1 MKKQETVSWQIGE
14 TNAPPPPLAA
24 SEEPEGDRGQLFLRF
39 YRQLGPVFRLP
50 QDNGQTTTMLLGP
63 EANVLVAR
71 HGHELLASRE
81 FWEDFGKALAG
92 EKNMEIALQRD
103 GEANRKR
110 RARSS
115 AHYSRAKVLDQIPL
129 MVEMVHTYAQKWPQG
144 EPFPLLPVMQRIVAE
159 QLGQLLVH
167 HDVGEY
173 LQDFITFLDT
183 AIENALYGKNLQ
195 AFFTP
200 AFVQART
207 RTQELGRLILARRR
221 AEPAESTA
229 SRKPDLL
236 DHVLADAEQ
245 HPELYAEEQLEQ
257 AGTGP
262 FFAGI
267 DTVAYTCS
275 SLLHYLSKN
284 PQAARRVQAEIETVF
299 AQGPLDWKQV
309 KNMQA
314 TYGAAMETLRMGNGQ
329 SGGGQRYRV
338 VQPFTFA
345 GSRFAVDDLVL
356 HLWRFPHQLPELF
369 PQPDAFDI
377 DRYHAPRNEHRHP
390 GVFAPF
396 GVGDHFCLGAGIA
409 EIQLV
414 VNVATILHDYQVT
427 VEFVQ
432 DETPESSSPISNKVK
447 QLWAQVAARQ

>member
-1 MKKQETVSWQIGE
+1 MKRQETVSWHIGE
-14 TNAPPPPLAA
+14 TNAPLPPQVEREERADERGPLFI
-24 SEEPEGDRGQLFLRF
+24 QL
-39 YRQLGPVFRLP
+39 YRQLGPIFRLP
-50 QDNGQTTTMLLGP
+50 QDNERTTTVLLGP

-81 FWEDFGKALAG
+81 FWEEFGKALGG
-92 EKNMEIALQRD
+92 ERNIDIALQRD

-129 MVEMVHTYAQKWPQG
+129 MVEMVHTYAQRWPQG
-144 EPFPLLPVMQRIVAE
+144 KRFPLLPVMQRIVAE

-167 HDVGEY
+167 HEVGEY

-195 AFFTP
+195 AFLTP
-200 AFVQART
+200 AFVHART

-221 AEPAESTA
+221 GEPPESA
-229 SRKPDLL
+229 ARRKPDLL
-236 DHVLADAEQ
+236 DHVLADAGQ

-257 AGTGP
+257 AGAGP

-275 SLLHYLSKN
+275 SMLAYLSEN
-284 PQAARRVQAEIETVF
+284 PQAARRVQEEIETVF
-299 AQGPLDWKQV
+299 AQGPLDWEKV
-309 KNMQA
+309 KHMKA
-314 TYGAAMETLRMGNGQ
+314 TYGAAMETLRLGNGQ
-329 SGGGQRYRV
+329 SSGGQRYRV
-338 VQPFTFA
+338 VKPFTFA
-345 GSRFAVDDLVL
+345 GYRCDGDDLVL

-369 PQPDAFDI
+369 PQPDMFDI

-414 VNVATILHDYQVT
+414 VNIATILNAYQVT
-427 VEFVQ
+427 VEFVR
-432 DETPESSSPISNKVK
+432 DEHLDGSSPISNKVK
-447 QLWAQVAARQ
+447 QLWMQAVARQ